1 MEKNNKH
8 YLIILVLFFS
18 ILFFFSKSFANENVN
33 FLSLKNNKVNLRQ
46 GPSFE
51 YPIKLTYKK
60 KYLPILIL
68 DKSETW
74 RKIKDFESNF
84 GWIHV
89 SQLSKKKSAINKKNN
104 SVLYKKPTIYSKP
117 IAKLEI
123 GRLVLIKRC
132 QVNGVK
138 LLLVALVDG
147 FIKILYG
154 EKLIKIFKFYF
165 RSKRSRFITFVHAD
179 IKSARNLVL
188 ESSEA

>member
-1 MEKNNKH
+1 MKKNNKH

-68 DKSETW
+68 GKSETW
-74 RKIKDFESNF
+74 RKIKDFESNS

-123 GRLVLIKRC
+123 GRLVLIKKC
-132 QVNGVK
+132 QTKWCKITSGGFKGWVFKSSLWGK
-138 LLLVALVDG
+138 L
-147 FIKILYG
+147 K
-154 EKLIKIFKFYF
+154 
-165 RSKRSRFITFVHAD
+165 
-179 IKSARNLVL
+179 
-188 ESSEA
+188 